1 MATTD
6 LIEDRAFAEVK
17 RLCYAG
23 LDDATLRQRVLDRL
37 KHVVPFDGYVA
48 FTMDPSSG
56 LITGALVEEMGDER
70 GLRLFLE
77 HVVFEDDVL
86 EFNGMVRDRLPV
98 GLLSEATGGRLGDAL
113 RHRELLGPA
122 GFGYELRGALS
133 MGSEL
138 WGGLCLSRENGRA
151 DFGSR
156 EVAFLRRI
164 VPHLGAGLRAATMQQ
179 ELNDDQIGD
188 DAAGVLVLDQRGT
201 VVQHNAA
208 AERRLHELGDLG
220 PRWREGEGLPVPI
233 WAVLGAL
240 TRALKPD
247 TDRERNGVP
256 QLCVPGRSGRWLML
270 QASQTEPSLA
280 RPAESVV
287 VIAPAGPKDV
297 LRLTATGYGLS
308 PREQEVVDLA
318 VRGASTRRIAETLYI
333 SEYTVKDHLS
343 NIFGKVGVRGRRE
356 LVKRLYLNTIFP

>member
-6 LIEDRAFAEVK
+6 LSEDRAFAEVK

-23 LDDATLRQRVLDRL
+23 LDAATLRQRVLDRL
-37 KHVVPFDGYVA
+37 KSVVPFDGYVA

-70 GLRLFLE
+70 GLRQFLE
-77 HVVFEDDVL
+77 HVCFEDDVL
-86 EFNGMVRDRLPV
+86 EFNWMVRNRLPV

-133 MGSEL
+133 TDTEL
-138 WGGLCLSRENGRA
+138 WGGLCLTREKGRP
-151 DFGSR
+151 DFESR
-156 EVAFLRRI
+156 EVAFLRRT
-164 VPHLGAGLRAATMQQ
+164 VPHLGAGLRAATLHQ
-179 ELNDDQIGD
+179 ELHDDQIGD
-188 DAAGVLVLDQRGT
+188 DVAGVLVLDHRGV

-208 AERRLHELGDLG
+208 AERRLRELGELD
-220 PRWREGEGLPVPI
+220 PRWRDGEGLPPPI

-240 TRALKPD
+240 TRALRPD
-247 TDRERNGVP
+247 TDRDLNGSP
-256 QLCVPGRSGRWLML
+256 QLLVQGRSGRWLML
-270 QASQTEPSLA
+270 QASSTEPTFT
-280 RPAESVV
+280 RPSESVL
-287 VIAPAGPKDV
+287 VIAPAGPKEV

-308 PREQEVVDLA
+308 RREQEVVDLA
-318 VRGASTRRIAETLYI
+318 VRGASTRRIAEVLYI

-356 LVKRLYLNTIFP
+356 LVKRLYLNTIFS